1 MVPLSIVYCS
11 GQMSDWK
18 LNVATCVVAT
28 IAGAIGAIGAID
40 AILGTAYELKV
51 GPVQRTMHVG
61 IVWS

>member
-18 LNVATCVVAT
+18 LNVATCEVGT
-28 IAGAIGAIGAID
+28 IAGAIGTIG